1 MSTLKTNE
9 ETEED
14 IMKAFFDLTPV
25 ELELMEMF
33 WKASEPLSFGEIL
46 DYVNSILG
54 KNWKNQTLNT
64 YLSKMR
70 TTGLVDVERSSY
82 HYRYFAA
89 RTKDEYVHQWTKNL
103 VKESYGN
110 SISNFVAAFTAGEEI
125 SEEEGERLRK
135 LLRK

>member
-1 MSTLKTNE
+1 
-9 ETEED
+9 
-14 IMKAFFDLTPV
+14 MKAFFDLTPV

-33 WKASEPLSFGEIL
+33 WNASESLSFGEIL

-89 RTKDEYVHQWTKNL
+89 HTKDEYVQQWTRKL

-110 SISNFVAAFTAGEEI
+110 SISNFVAAFTGGEEI

-135 LLRK
+135 LLQK